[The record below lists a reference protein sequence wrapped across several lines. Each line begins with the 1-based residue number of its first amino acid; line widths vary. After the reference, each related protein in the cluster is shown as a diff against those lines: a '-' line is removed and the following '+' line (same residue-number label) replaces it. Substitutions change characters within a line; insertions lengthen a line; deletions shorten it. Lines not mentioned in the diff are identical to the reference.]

1 MSGGRNVFEGFS
13 DRQLPASNPRIY
25 ARVRGDG
32 PPVLLLHGYPQTHA
46 IWHRVAPSIAAAGFQ
61 VVVADL
67 PGYGRSSIPPLDD
80 VSAYT
85 KRAMAKTL
93 VDAMAALGHARF
105 SVVGHDR
112 GARVAYRLALD
123 HPDVVDRL
131 VTLDVMPTLETFEG
145 LGRLG
150 GIAAYHWYFLAQPRP
165 LPETL
170 IGADPAWF
178 LRWSIQSWA
187 GYKDAFSDAAMAD
200 YIQSFSQP
208 ERLSASCNDYRA
220 GATLDCEIDAADR
233 DAGRKITCPMLAL
246 WGAGVGKTATEG
258 RILSTWQRWATDVRG
273 EGLPCG
279 HFIPE
284 EAPEALLARL
294 LPFLSGV

>member
-1 MSGGRNVFEGFS
+1 MFTDFHE
-13 DRQLPASNPRIY
+13 QLLSTTHGHVY
-25 ARVRGDG
+25 ARIAGEG

-46 IWHRVAPSIAAAGFQ
+46 IWHRVAPDLAAAGFR

-67 PGYGRSSIPPLDD
+67 PGYGRSAIPPLDV
-80 VSAYT
+80 VSAFS

-93 VDAMAALGHARF
+93 VEAMASLGHSTF
-105 SVVGHDR
+105 MVVGHDR
-112 GARVAYRLALD
+112 GARVAYRMTLD
-123 HPDVVDRL
+123 HPEVVQRL

-150 GIAAYHWYFLAQPRP
+150 GIAAYHWYLLAQPYP

-170 IGADPAWF
+170 IGHDPEWF

-187 GYKDAFSDAAMAD
+187 GYKDAFTDEAIAD
-200 YIQSFSQP
+200 YVRSFSQP
-208 ERLSASCNDYRA
+208 DRLRASCNDYRA

-233 DAGRKITCPMLAL
+233 DAGKKITSPMLAL
-246 WGAGVGKTATEG
+246 WGAGVGQSATEG
-258 RILSTWQRWATDVRG
+258 RILSTWKRWATNVHG

-284 EAPEALLARL
+284 EAPEELLAKL
-294 LPFLSGV
+294 IPFLS